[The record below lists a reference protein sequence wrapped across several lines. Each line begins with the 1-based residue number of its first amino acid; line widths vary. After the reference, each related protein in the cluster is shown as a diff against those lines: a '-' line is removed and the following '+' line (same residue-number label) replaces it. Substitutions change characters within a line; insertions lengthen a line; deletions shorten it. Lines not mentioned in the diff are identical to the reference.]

1 MKPWSLGAPPP
12 GFRQEAVLHSEAP
25 NGLYRQALSREPGAA
40 SQEPVGHQD
49 PGSKAHLNLFT
60 SYKMP
65 RPLQS
70 NKSALKREA
79 GSSRCGLEEAVVT
92 GQPG

>member
-12 GFRQEAVLHSEAP
+12 GFRQEAVLRSEAP
-25 NGLYRQALSREPGAA
+25 KGLYRQALGAGSPGQPHRSLWCIKTQGA
-40 SQEPVGHQD
+40 
-49 PGSKAHLNLFT
+49 KHLNLFT

-70 NKSALKREA
+70 NKSD
-79 GSSRCGLEEAVVT
+79 C
-92 GQPG
+92 P